1 MRYLLI
7 LLLLSI
13 IPINYLVAVD
23 IYRDQT
29 DAAIS
34 SNEPQFFACSAGYAA
49 RPATN
54 STGSWKRSEINSA
67 TYNILSSTT
76 FPEASQQNAPRLNG
90 VPPLRDI
97 AQLAYIGG
105 STWTT
110 NGQNVE
116 CPANS
121 YPPGT

>member
-29 DAAIS
+29 DAAIL
-34 SNEPQFFACSAGYAA
+34 SNQPQFFACAAGYDA
-49 RPATN
+49 RPAAYSN
-54 STGSWKRSEINSA
+54 GSWKRSGYNGA
-67 TYNILSSTT
+67 TDNILWTTT

-90 VPPLRDI
+90 VPSLGHI
-97 AQLAYIGG
+97 AQLAYVGG
-105 STWTT
+105 SNWTT
-110 NGQNVE
+110 NGPNVE
-116 CPANS
+116 CPANG
-121 YPPGT
+121 YPMGT

>member
-49 RPATN
+49 RPATY
-54 STGSWKRSEINSA
+54 STGSWKRSKFNSA

-76 FPEASQQNAPRLNG
+76 FPKASQQNAPRLNG

-97 AQLAYIGG
+97 AQLAYTGG